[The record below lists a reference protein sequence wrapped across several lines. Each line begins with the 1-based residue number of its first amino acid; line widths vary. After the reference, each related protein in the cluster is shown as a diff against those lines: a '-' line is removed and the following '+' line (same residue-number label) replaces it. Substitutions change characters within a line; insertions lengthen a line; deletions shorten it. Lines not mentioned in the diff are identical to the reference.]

1 MLRITKYI
9 QSEIKKEKQKYE
21 NPEGSIQI
29 YEVLFHRGDEGEAVL
44 DTVDIPVIPVIQV
57 SHYEWL
63 DGDIPKPK
71 NEKFHV
77 PKKLA
82 IWYKRYL
89 EKRLDVQ
96 LDQAQLFYDGVSYI
110 GWRVGEY
117 MNTKFE
123 LIRKQQKNVY
133 MHPIYNR
140 GEYGELVE
148 KIGEIG
154 DKLKIDVCEAFDEH
168 IK

>member
-1 MLRITKYI
+1 MLRVTKYI
-9 QSEIKKEKQKYE
+9 QSEKVEKPRD
-21 NPEGSIQI
+21 NPVGSIQI
-29 YEVLFHRGDEGEAVL
+29 YEVLFHRGDKGEVVQ

-63 DGDIPKPK
+63 DGDMPKPK

-96 LDQAQLFYDGVSYI
+96 LDQSQLFYDGCCYI
-110 GWRVGEY
+110 GWRVNRY
-117 MNTKFE
+117 MNIKHS
-123 LIRKQQKNVY
+123 LIHTYQKDVK
-133 MHPIYNR
+133 MFPIYNTD
-140 GEYGELVE
+140 EYVQAVSI
-148 KIGEIG
+148 IGSIS
-154 DKLKIDVCEAFDEH
+154 DKLKFDVCSAFDEH

>member
-9 QSEIKKEKQKYE
+9 QSEKQKYE

-29 YEVLFHRGDEGEAVL
+29 YEVLFHRGDKGEVVL

-77 PKKLA
+77 PKKLV

-96 LDQAQLFYDGVSYI
+96 LDQDALLYDGTSYI
-110 GWRVGEY
+110 GWSVDKY
-117 MNTKFE
+117 MNTRFK
-123 LIRKQQKNVY
+123 LIDKRQKNVY

-140 GEYGELVE
+140 GEYDEAVG
-148 KIGEIG
+148 KIGEISE
-154 DKLKIDVCEAFDEH
+154 KLKIDVSSAFDEH